1 VIGSL
6 GVPLESPLALSV
18 EDRLFVG
25 FLSKNPELA
34 AAYFR
39 WIWGAA

>member
-1 VIGSL
+1 MTRPFD
-6 GVPLESPLALSV
+6 VPKRLSV